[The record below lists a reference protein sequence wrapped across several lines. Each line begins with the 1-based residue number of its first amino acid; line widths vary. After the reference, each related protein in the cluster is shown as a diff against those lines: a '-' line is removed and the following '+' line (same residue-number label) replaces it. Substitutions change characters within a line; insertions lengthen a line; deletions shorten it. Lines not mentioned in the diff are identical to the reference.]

1 MNNPNNF
8 NEISMQKMK
17 ADIARAGNLFYQYRA
32 CKRDVATIYDIENIR
47 HGVVYARTPLQMND
61 PFDSMIGYSVEKI
74 YDECIDMI
82 INRVNT
88 VMDSNKKL
96 VIKSILKYRVI
107 GETLSFIDALNK
119 LKKYI
124 FMQSLFAHVTVANL
138 PQFISRDIN
147 RLYSKAPTEIK
158 KYFNKDAFFVFALI
172 IKDYQN
178 EEIKEETI
186 VAALKLKDIL
196 NQLEEIVINVRDDTY
211 LPFLKDFLSKLTV
224 TCFSASGWDNQL
236 MWSHYADSYSGICVE
251 YDFEKMDKFIGFMAP
266 VKYSPVRPT
275 ISLKDLGLSEFK
287 KDENGKLIT
296 EDLNVNAIFNA
307 LLAKNKC
314 WSYEEEWRII
324 NIEGEAYTPIF
335 IEAPFVKSITLG
347 LDLDDMCKQL
357 LWDVCQERNIECYQ
371 LSINSSDY
379 NLTRELLTA
388 EDFAFDEEK
397 EERYINL
404 LCEHTVP
411 LGERISANCNSLT
424 AAIKE
429 GKFEAV
435 SMMNVLK
442 FTLDYL
448 SDVYFLK
455 RAFNRFCNCTNT
467 PVSEVTGDTQIGIAI
482 SQINSFVSQ
491 SKGGVKV
498 IEDLLVGLTL
508 MSKITPNDFNAAKKY
523 IADIKEMF
531 EKHDEL
537 NWYGREVV
545 NNEEDTQISNINDE
559 GNNT

>member
-1 MNNPNNF
+1 MNIPNNF

-138 PQFISRDIN
+138 PQFIARDIN
-147 RLYSKAPTEIK
+147 RLYSKAPIEIK

-324 NIEGEAYTPIF
+324 NVEGEPYTPIF

-347 LDLDDMCKQL
+347 LSLDDICKQF

-371 LSINSSDY
+371 LVINSSDY
-379 NLTRELLTA
+379 SLGRELLTS
-388 EDFAFDEEK
+388 EDFAFDKEK

-411 LGERISANCNSLT
+411 LGDKIAVNCNSLT
-424 AAIKE
+424 DSIKE
-429 GKFEAV
+429 GDFEP
-435 SMMNVLK
+435 SFMLNVLS

-455 RAFNRFCNCTNT
+455 IAFNRFCRFTNT
-467 PVSEVTGDTQIGIAI
+467 PVSEVAVDTKIGVAI
-482 SQINSFVSQ
+482 SQMESLIVESKSGIKLFENSL
-491 SKGGVKV
+491 
-498 IEDLLVGLTL
+498 IGLRL
-508 MSKITPNDFNAAKKY
+508 MNKITSNDLSRAKKY
-523 IADIKEMF
+523 IADIKEMYD
-531 EKHDEL
+531 KHYEL
-537 NWYGREVV
+537 NWYGRDLVS
-545 NNEEDTQISNINDE
+545 NEEYAQISNINDE
-559 GNNT
+559 ENNT